1 MRIYNSRLFSCT
13 LPWLISLLVHTIGN
27 AQDSAFVSIDSFKT
41 VLTNNTVHLR
51 WQASSSAAD
60 SLRFIVERSTDG
72 LAFRPVH
79 TFIITELTQEGR
91 FEFSEQLPLSDSS
104 CYRIVCMNLLGKV
117 IFSDIRS
124 VSYPVQV
131 QTEISIMPNPVFNNA
146 SLIINNDATGDISC
160 TLYDLNGKFMRS
172 YQFKKNTRY
181 MQHIL
186 DMYSIPKGD
195 YILSIRSNT
204 INESKRILKQ

>member
-1 MRIYNSRLFSCT
+1 MRIYNRRLFSCT

-41 VLTNNTVHLR
+41 VLTNNIVHLR
-51 WQASSSAAD
+51 WQASGNAAD

-79 TFIITELTQEGR
+79 TFIITELKQEGR

-104 CYRIVCMNLLGKV
+104 CYRLACVNFLGQT
-117 IFSDIRS
+117 IFSGVQS
-124 VSYPVQV
+124 VLYPRQAK
-131 QTEISIMPNPVFNNA
+131 TEISIMPNPVFNNA
-146 SLIINNDATGDISC
+146 SLIINNDETGDIVC
-160 TLYDLNGKFMRS
+160 TLYDLGGKYIRS